1 MAEEKKPEEPEVAE
15 EVTIRRTKIMVPAV
29 EGEAEA
35 MVYITYSTKDLPPS
49 LITIPEKEWT
59 AEKEAELIREDI
71 KKRRETKP
79 STIRL

>member
-1 MAEEKKPEEPEVAE
+1 MTKPEEPKAE
-15 EVTIRRTKIMVPAV
+15 EVTIRRSKIMVPAA

-35 MVYITYSTKDLPPS
+35 MVYITYSTKDLPPG
-49 LITIPEKEWT
+49 LITIREKEWS

-79 STIRL
+79 TTIRL